1 MSKLVDIPVNAA
13 LGVEIQGITV
23 EQWDERGK
31 MVVLAA
37 FTMGKAL
44 PEKSF
49 ETKVQERFQELRNAG
64 LGGRPISVEIQATLA
79 PVP

>member
-1 MSKLVDIPVNAA
+1 
-13 LGVEIQGITV
+13 
-23 EQWDERGK
+23 
-31 MVVLAA
+31 
-37 FTMGKAL
+37 MGKAL